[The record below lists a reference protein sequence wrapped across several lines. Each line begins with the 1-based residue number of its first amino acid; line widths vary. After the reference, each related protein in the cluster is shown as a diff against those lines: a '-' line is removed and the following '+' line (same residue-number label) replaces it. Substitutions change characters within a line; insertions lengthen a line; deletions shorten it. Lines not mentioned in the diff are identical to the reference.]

1 MSAILL
7 GRRTSWKEDLGPHVA
22 ILMRHLTIA
31 RQRSSSGAAAWLHS
45 CAGERLYASDFP
57 R

>member
-1 MSAILL
+1 
-7 GRRTSWKEDLGPHVA
+7 
-22 ILMRHLTIA
+22 LMRHLTIA

-45 CAGERLYASDFP
+45 CVGERLYASDFP